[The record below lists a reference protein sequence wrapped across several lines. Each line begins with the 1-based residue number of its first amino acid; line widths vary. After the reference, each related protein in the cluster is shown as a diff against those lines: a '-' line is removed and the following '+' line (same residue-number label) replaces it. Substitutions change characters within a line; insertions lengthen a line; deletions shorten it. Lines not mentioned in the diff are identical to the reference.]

1 MLQHHA
7 QIAAHQQQKRLEE
20 AERAKEAS
28 LRAAAAEEAASRASA
43 AFTPVALREDVDASF
58 ARVARDALYG
68 IAPLVSNVAAVS
80 IAAVPAWLQ
89 ANLSAAQKAQVV
101 ALYSTSLSVEAA
113 TARENEVAGII
124 AGVLQSRMAG
134 AAAAQ

>member
-20 AERAKEAS
+20 AERAKEAA
-28 LRAAAAEEAASRASA
+28 LRAAAADEAARASA
-43 AFTPVALREDVDASF
+43 AFTPVALREDIDVSF
-58 ARVARDALYG
+58 ARVAREALAG

-80 IAAVPAWLQ
+80 IGSVPAWLQ

-101 ALYSTSLSVEAA
+101 ALYSTPLSVEAA

-124 AGVLQSRMAG
+124 AGVLQAKV
-134 AAAAQ
+134 